1 MLAAQFA
8 SPESQAR
15 QQQLQGAVQAAQ
27 AHIDAHIQNQE
38 QQGGMTGGGGEPPAR
53 QPTPEG
59 ITGQVR
65 ASAQETAGAVER
77 SPEDFD

>member
-1 MLAAQFA
+1 
-8 SPESQAR
+8 
-15 QQQLQGAVQAAQ
+15 
-27 AHIDAHIQNQE
+27 
-38 QQGGMTGGGGEPPAR
+38 MTGGGEPPAR